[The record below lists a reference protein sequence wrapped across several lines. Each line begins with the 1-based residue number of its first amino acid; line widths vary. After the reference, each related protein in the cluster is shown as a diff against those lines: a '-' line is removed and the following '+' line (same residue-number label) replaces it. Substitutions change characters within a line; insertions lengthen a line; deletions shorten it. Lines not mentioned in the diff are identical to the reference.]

1 MASIGNG
8 NANFT
13 KSQKIELLKQKNPDL
28 NTVSKSAVNNA
39 DTSLFTGTTKASFGV
54 LTGGNSL
61 KTGLSQQNGNFF
73 ANPTTKTSTGNDKT
87 SIFGSNP
94 QVKPNNSEDLL
105 NSLSDNTLDQLL
117 AENYQNDLGMSFSSA
132 SGSSSSSNIKS
143 AGDYS
148 VSLGGINASTL
159 NSLGKNKAS
168 AAKGRAIAKDA
179 KNASNAT
186 GMVEDTVDSQKD
198 AEKMNNSQHNGDVKN
213 AQNTSKTTENS
224 ANAQARSQNKQA
236 DKNVAKP
243 KKTAD
248 TPKVQNKSIGTNNN
262 VSAGSTGKPAS
273 VITSSATPSVAGN
286 ASSVA
291 INNNSTVSLN
301 SVAPKVDNNSVSSQK
316 QEAMSFLTGNKNA
329 SQKAAATTSFDNLI
343 NAQQGN
349 AQAAEKTAS
358 NNQRMSGYTQTIDE
372 IDTNIGNNQDE
383 MKVSSTLIQNHLN
396 ASNQYKTAAQ
406 SETQQADA
414 ATEKAGVA
422 GALAEK
428 FSARSVTEF
437 TLSKVSTVAAKTAY
451 DAGKALATGA
461 EVDLAKGVKA
471 EIQSIKSMVEG
482 VKEKAIGVGKILS
495 GEVSITTGIAQIAEG
510 TVAEAAGT
518 AAQTLGNSI
527 TFAGDLVTVAGE
539 GLTACAGIPIIGPIL
554 AAAGNAMISGGGA
567 LSKSGLNLT
576 TTGAKMQATGKLS
589 ISDGQKN
596 EANGTKEVAD
606 GNNHVAKSAQKETES
621 KTKAAEATKA
631 KADAA
636 QKQTAAAAKERL
648 GNLAIK
654 KADELAEKAVVS
666 AAQKGAQE
674 ATKAM
679 FDEEAE
685 EHTQVASTNNKL
697 SAEQIA
703 ALNQEAQRMNA
714 ITMNMLGLNQE
725 KQNVLTAMNKDNAQN
740 LIAAENIEARDV
752 EIKTA
757 ASELLDAIKNDEQ
770 IKENRLQAEQAADV
784 EEQKVAGN
792 KEADKGGN
800 AANETAN
807 NAANSV
813 ANQAQQASGA
823 NDDKKAS
830 ETNKTAEKAASKNDK
845 LAKKEDK
852 KDNKKVDDNNAKTE
866 KSENESDAKE
876 ANNQSSNGEHQQQ
889 NNNGQN
895 STAPKEEKAS
905 VDTNVGNNS
914 SKLKLFTM

>member
-13 KSQKIELLKQKNPDL
+13 KSQKIELLKQQNLDGG
-28 NTVSKSAVNNA
+28 TVVKTAVNNA
-39 DTSLFTGTTKASFGV
+39 DTSLFTGTTKASFGA

-94 QVKPNNSEDLL
+94 QVNSNNSKDLL

-168 AAKGRAIAKDA
+168 ASKGRAIAKDA

-224 ANAQARSQNKQA
+224 ANAKARSQNKQA

-248 TPKVQNKSIGTNNN
+248 TPKVQNKSIGTNSN
-262 VSAGSTGKPAS
+262 VAAGSTGKPAS

-358 NNQRMSGYTQTIDE
+358 NNQQMSDYTQTIDE

-495 GEVSITTGIAQIAEG
+495 GEVSITTGVAQIAEG

-606 GNNHVAKSAQKETES
+606 GNNHVAKSAQKEAES

-654 KADELAEKAVVS
+654 KADEFAEKAVVS
-666 AAQKGAQE
+666 LAQEGAQN
-674 ATKAM
+674 ATEAM
-679 FDEEAE
+679 FNEEAE

-697 SAEQIA
+697 SAKEIVYLQ
-703 ALNQEAQRMNA
+703 QEVQRRNA

-740 LIAAENIEARDV
+740 QIAAENIEARDV

-823 NDDKKAS
+823 NDAEKAS

-876 ANNQSSNGEHQQQ
+876 TNNQSSNGEHQQQ

-895 STAPKEEKAS
+895 SSAPKEEKAS